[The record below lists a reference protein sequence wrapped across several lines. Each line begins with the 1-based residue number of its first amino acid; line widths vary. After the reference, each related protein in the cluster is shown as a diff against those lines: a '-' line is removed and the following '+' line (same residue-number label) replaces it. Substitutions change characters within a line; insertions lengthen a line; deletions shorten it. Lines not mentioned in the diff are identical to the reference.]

1 MNQAGK
7 AQQFA
12 SLHVSGNPLV
22 LFNIWDAGS
31 AQAVEKAGAK
41 AIATGSWSVATAHG
55 YDDGEV
61 IPLGLVEKIA
71 RQICSTVP
79 LPVTIDFEGAYAE
92 TPDEAAANAQ
102 RILDAGAVGINFEDR
117 IVNGNG
123 IYAVSTQC
131 DRIGAI
137 REIANQR
144 GIPLFINA
152 RTDLFLQAPS
162 GASHAQLVDEARA
175 RAVRYGEA
183 GANGFFVPGL
193 AEAVL
198 IADLCQHT
206 PMPINTMM
214 SDSGPSVAEL
224 AELGVSRVSF
234 GPSPYAA
241 LMGVLSQQ
249 ARQVFA

>member
-1 MNQAGK
+1 MNQADK
-7 AQQFA
+7 AQRFA
-12 SLHVSGNPLV
+12 SLHVSGKPLV

-31 AQAVEKAGAK
+31 AQTVENAGAK

-61 IPLGLVEKIA
+61 IPLDMVEKIA

-92 TPDEAAANAQ
+92 TPDEVATNTQ

-117 IVNGNG
+117 IANGNG
-123 IYAVSTQC
+123 IYAVARQC
-131 DRIGAI
+131 DRISAI
-137 REIANQR
+137 REMANQR

-162 GASHAQLVDEARA
+162 AASHVELVDEAKA

-183 GANGFFVPGL
+183 GASGFFVPGL
-193 AEAVL
+193 AEAAL

-214 SDSGPSVAEL
+214 SDSGPSMTEL
-224 AELGVSRVSF
+224 AELGVARVSF

-241 LMGVLSQQ
+241 LMGVLSQH
-249 ARQVFA
+249 AREVFG